1 MESYWSYLARLVDM
15 RLLRAQRRLMNSSGC
30 VICGSGDVITLNQ
43 LELIHQAYL
52 ISDIEKIGVLTSSV
66 NSQWLFDSIQLMLSG
81 DGSLAA
87 FHKSAKHD
95 ALLSGVCRYVQKNDA
110 LMFRLEVL
118 SLCEPDI
125 FKRSMFCAWI
135 SLVLFDYMARDEG
148 DIFTMFEVAIAHD
161 VGMLELPLEAVEAV
175 DGSQVSHDFSFYQ
188 HAQFGADFIRNTGKS
203 SVQVYQ
209 AICQHHETID
219 GSGFPHGLCGVRLNE
234 FGQIVNMFDSLYVIY
249 TTKFKPVGRAIADL
263 APIVEMNSVTR
274 FGYAAKQ
281 LVELLKT
288 GERTRHFFVD
298 ADQVAK
304 RVKAMRSLFLYVD
317 HANTIIQ
324 QFTNEV
330 GFRHE
335 EKGLSALQNG
345 FFHIALTIHKSPY
358 INEAFVSSMASSNM
372 TKQTEHYDEIE
383 DATLMLNEVVFH
395 ILAFK
400 KQLSAYA
407 LVCKNSRVQ
416 AIASETLQRLEV
428 NLLENV

>member
-15 RLLRAQRRLMNSSGC
+15 RLLRAQRRLISSSGC

-43 LELIHQAYL
+43 LELIYQAYL
-52 ISDIEKIGVLTSSV
+52 ISDIEKICVLTSSV

-81 DGSLAA
+81 DDSLAA
-87 FHKSAKHD
+87 FHKSPKHD
-95 ALLSGVCRYVQKNDA
+95 ALLSDVCRYVQKNDA

-118 SLCEPDI
+118 SLCTPDV
-125 FKRSMFCAWI
+125 FRRSMFCAWI
-135 SLVLFDYMARDEG
+135 SLILFDYMEREEG
-148 DIFTMFEVAIAHD
+148 DIFTMFEAAIAHD
-161 VGMLELPLEAVEAV
+161 VGMLELPLEGIEDI
-175 DGSQVSHDFSFYQ
+175 DGAPTSHDFSYYQ

-203 SVQVYQ
+203 SAQVYQ

-219 GSGFPHGLCGVRLNE
+219 GSGFPHGLCGIRLNE

-263 APIVEMNSVTR
+263 VPIVEMNSVTR

-298 ADQVAK
+298 ADQVEK

-317 HANTIIQ
+317 HANAIIQ

-358 INEAFVSSMASSNM
+358 INETFVSNMANSNT

-400 KQLSAYA
+400 KQLSTYT
-407 LVCKNSRVQ
+407 LVCKNSRVRE
-416 AIASETLQRLEV
+416 IAEETLQRLDA
-428 NLLENV
+428 NLLENA

>member
-1 MESYWSYLARLVDM
+1 MESYWSYLARLIDM
-15 RLLRAQRRLMNSSGC
+15 RLLRAQRRLTNSSGRL
-30 VICGSGDVITLNQ
+30 ICASGDLVTLAQ
-43 LELIHQAYL
+43 LELIHQTYF
-52 ISDIEKIGVLTSSV
+52 ISDIEKICALPSTA
-66 NSQWLFDSIQLMLSG
+66 NNQWLFDSIQSMLSE
-81 DGSLAA
+81 DDSLAA
-87 FHKSAKHD
+87 FHKKAKHD
-95 ALLSGVCRYVQKNDA
+95 ALLSDVCQHMQKNEA

-118 SLCEPDI
+118 SLCSPDV
-125 FKRSMFCAWI
+125 FKRSIFCAWI
-135 SLVLFDYMARDEG
+135 SLVLFDYMEREKS
-148 DIFTMFEVAIAHD
+148 DIFTMFEVGVAHD
-161 VGMLELPLEAVEAV
+161 VGMLELPLEVTEGTG
-175 DGSQVSHDFSFYQ
+175 DTQLSHDFIYYQ
-188 HAQFGADFIRNTGKS
+188 HAQFGADFMRNTGKS
-203 SVQVYQ
+203 SSSVYH

-219 GSGFPHGLCGVRLNE
+219 GSGFPHGLCGIRLNE
-234 FGQIVNMFDSLYVIY
+234 FGQVVNMFDSLYVVY
-249 TTKFKPVGRAIADL
+249 TTKFKPIGRAIADL
-263 APIVEMNSVTR
+263 VPIVEMNSVTR

-298 ADQVAK
+298 ADQIEK

-317 HANTIIQ
+317 HANAIVQ
-324 QFTNEV
+324 QFTNDV

-358 INEAFVSSMASSNM
+358 INEAFVSNMASSNI

-400 KQLSAYA
+400 KQLSAYI
-407 LVCKNSRVQ
+407 LVCKNPRVR
-416 AIASETLQRLEV
+416 AIAEETMQRLEA

>member
-1 MESYWSYLARLVDM
+1 MESYWSCLARLVDM
-15 RLLRAQRRLMNSSGC
+15 RLLCAQRRLTGSSGHI
-30 VICGSGDVITLNQ
+30 ICHSGDAIALAD

-52 ISDIEKIGVLTSSV
+52 ISDIEKICIVTSPI
-66 NSQWLFDSIQLMLSG
+66 NRQWLFDSIQLMLKG

-87 FHKSAKHD
+87 FHEHAKHD
-95 ALLSGVCRYVQKNDA
+95 ALLSDACQHVQQNKA

-118 SLCEPDI
+118 SLCMPDT
-125 FKRSMFCAWI
+125 FKRAMFCAWI
-135 SLVLFDYMARDEG
+135 SLVLFDYMEREED

-161 VGMLELPLEAVEAV
+161 VGLLELPLDVMGDV
-175 DGSQVSHDFSFYQ
+175 DGVQPSHDCMYYQ

-203 SVQVYQ
+203 SLHVYH

-219 GSGFPHGLCGVRLNE
+219 GSGFPHGLCGMRLNE
-234 FGQIVNMFDSLYVIY
+234 FGQIVNMFDSLYVVY
-249 TTKFKPVGRAIADL
+249 STKFKPVGRAIADL
-263 APIVEMNSVTR
+263 VPIVEMNSVTR

-288 GERTRHFFVD
+288 GERTRHLFVD
-298 ADQVAK
+298 ADQVEK
-304 RVKAMRSLFLYVD
+304 RVKAMGSLFLYVD
-317 HANTIIQ
+317 HANGAIQ

-358 INEAFVSSMASSNM
+358 INETFVSTMANSNI
-372 TKQTEHYDEIE
+372 TKQTAHYDEIE

-400 KQLSAYA
+400 KQLSAYV
-407 LVCKNSRVQ
+407 LVCKNARVRL
-416 AIASETLQRLEV
+416 IAEETLQRLDV
-428 NLLENV
+428 SLLENA

>member
-15 RLLRAQRRLMNSSGC
+15 RLLRAQRRLMSPSGR
-30 VICGSGDVITLNQ
+30 VICCAGDVLSLPQ
-43 LELIHQAYL
+43 LEMIYQDYL
-52 ISDIEKIGVLTSSV
+52 ISDIEKICVLTSSV
-66 NSQWLFDSIQLMLSG
+66 NSQWLFDSIQLMLAS
-81 DGSLAA
+81 DNSLAA
-87 FHKSAKHD
+87 FHKSTKHD
-95 ALLSGVCRYVQKNDA
+95 ALLSDVCRYVQKNDA
-110 LMFRLEVL
+110 LVFRLEVL
-118 SLCEPDI
+118 SLCAPDI
-125 FKRSMFCAWI
+125 FKRAVFCAWI
-135 SLVLFDYMARDEG
+135 SLVLFDYMEREED
-148 DIFTMFEVAIAHD
+148 DIITMFEAAIAHD
-161 VGMLELPLEAVEAV
+161 VGMLELPLDMMEDF
-175 DGSQVSHDFSFYQ
+175 DGVQIPHDFTYYQ

-203 SVQVYQ
+203 SPQVYQ

-249 TTKFKPVGRAIADL
+249 TTKFKPIGRAIADL
-263 APIVEMNSVTR
+263 VPIVEMNSVTR

-298 ADQVAK
+298 AGQVEK

-317 HANTIIQ
+317 HANAIIQ

-358 INEAFVSSMASSNM
+358 INETFVSSMTNSNI

-400 KQLSAYA
+400 KQLSAYV
-407 LVCKNSRVQ
+407 LVCKNARVRV
-416 AIASETLQRLEV
+416 IAEETLQRLDV